1 MSKTPC
7 KGIRKD
13 GSPCQ
18 GIGLKKYD
26 GLCIA
31 HGPAPDQVHKW
42 RARGGKNSATAA
54 RLDKRLPE
62 RLKQAIDLVH
72 DSMVRVLEGTISP
85 AACNAAC
92 RSAKTL
98 VDLYHRADEE
108 MERIRTEETQ
118 AAAAEFTGA
127 PANLD
132 FLAAVDNITAQ
143 QDQYRAESL
152 VEQGFAEYNEPAN
165 PDQPQE
171 VVLND
176 KGQRRFGY
184 HDLDFT
190 QRSLIEVED
199 QLDEYD
205 HDQSDPPDIPEI
217 TEQLETMQENVEET
231 QSRLAGD
238 PAAPF
243 DPLTG
248 QPFTALPAR
257 VKINAERNPLNPR
270 DEAPQE
276 VLAQQLSKIKELKRR
291 AEELSQDEDYKRR
304 WAQAEKHEN
313 DWAESMAYSAAHYK
327 NNQPYP
333 TGPATAIR
341 A

>member
-31 HGPAPDQVHKW
+31 HGPAPDQVHTW

-143 QDQYRAESL
+143 QDQYLAESL
-152 VEQGFAEYNEPAN
+152 VEQGFAEYNEPVN
-165 PDQPQE
+165 PDQPSE

-176 KGQRRFGY
+176 KGRHRFGY
-184 HDLDFT
+184 RNLDLT
-190 QRSLIEVED
+190 QQLILEM
-199 QLDEYD
+199 QNQFDEYD
-205 HDQSDPPDIPEI
+205 SEKTSLPDVHEI
-217 TEQLETMQENVEET
+217 TDLLETMDQDVLET
-231 QSRLAGD
+231 QSRLASE
-238 PAAPF
+238 PSAPF

-248 QPFTALPAR
+248 KPFTKLPACVI
-257 VKINAERNPLNPR
+257 VKVSPSRFSRN
-270 DEAPQE
+270 DETPQE
-276 VLAQQLSKIKELKRR
+276 VLADQRNEIKDLIRQAKELS
-291 AEELSQDEDYKRR
+291 EDEDYKRER
-304 WAQAEKHEN
+304 AKIEKHNN
-313 DWAESMAYSAAHYK
+313 DWDETMAY
-327 NNQPYP
+327 
-333 TGPATAIR
+333 IR
-341 A
+341 AKENNSPPLTTAPAVAVGA